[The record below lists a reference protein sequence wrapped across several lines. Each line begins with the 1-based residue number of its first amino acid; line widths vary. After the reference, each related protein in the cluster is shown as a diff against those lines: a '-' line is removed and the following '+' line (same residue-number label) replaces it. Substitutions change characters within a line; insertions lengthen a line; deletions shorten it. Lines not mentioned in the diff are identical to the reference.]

1 MANENG
7 QKLSAGA
14 KFMNWYTS
22 YQGKRIVGIV
32 YSLGASIVIIGALFK
47 ILHWPGAKQML
58 MVGMFTEA
66 ILFAIGTLD
75 KPHADFHWYEV
86 FPQLINPHEADPVL
100 AAELEHLARPN
111 LAAVSGGVAGGAAGT
126 ASNAGSSAAAPSLS
140 DKDMESLKSGIEGLA
155 KTAGQLSE
163 LGKVATSTT
172 KLGEK
177 LEAATEAAEK
187 FATSQASLSNAS
199 ANLGTAYANVTGNI
213 QGVAT
218 EMQTV
223 IANTKT
229 LGQSVEAAG
238 QKLSSINSIYEL
250 QINAVQAQA
259 EAYKAQTEKINAM
272 NADVVKLQTAQ
283 AEAVKNTEAY
293 EAATKKLA
301 GQVADLNKVYG
312 NMLNALA

>member
-22 YQGKRIVGIV
+22 YQGKRVVGIV

-75 KPHADFHWYEV
+75 KPHADFHWYEI

-111 LAAVSGGVAGGAAGT
+111 LAAISGGAPAAAGASNNGGGA
-126 ASNAGSSAAAPSLS
+126 NVPSLS
-140 DKDMESLKSGIEGLA
+140 EKEMESLKSGIDGLA
-155 KTAGQLSE
+155 KTAVQLSE

-187 FATSQASLSNAS
+187 FATSQTSLSDAS
-199 ANLGTAYANVTGNI
+199 ANLGTAYANVAGNI
-213 QGVAT
+213 QGVAA
-218 EMQTV
+218 EMQNA
-223 IANTKT
+223 IAHTKNFAQNAET
-229 LGQSVEAAG
+229 AN
-238 QKLSSINSIYEL
+238 QKLSSLNSIYEL
-250 QINAVQAQA
+250 QINAAQAQA
-259 EAYKAQTEKINAM
+259 EAYKAQADKVNALA
-272 NADVVKLQTAQ
+272 ADVTKLQAAQ
-283 AEAVKNTEAY
+283 TEAVKNTEAY

-301 GQVADLNKVYG
+301 AQVADLNKVYG